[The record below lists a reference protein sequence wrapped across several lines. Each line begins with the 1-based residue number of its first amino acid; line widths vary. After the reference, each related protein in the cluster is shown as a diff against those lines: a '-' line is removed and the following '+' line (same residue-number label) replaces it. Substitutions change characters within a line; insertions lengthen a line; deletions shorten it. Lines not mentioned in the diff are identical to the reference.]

1 MRDLI
6 RVGASQ
12 LQSRSYLLQST
23 HANTD
28 DHKLLSSFPVGGN
41 SLYLHIEGL
50 VLAFVPEVLHVLV
63 VERLFLLPEDGR
75 YMATQSERVEWR
87 LFDCGNIIFKT
98 PTPS

>member
-1 MRDLI
+1 MSDLI

-41 SLYLHIEGL
+41 ALYLHLEGL

-63 VERLFLLPEDGR
+63 LELLSSFLRTGDMWQPKVKGLSGG
-75 YMATQSERVEWR
+75 YLIVAT
-87 LFDCGNIIFKT
+87 
-98 PTPS
+98 